1 MIIRSLILLII
12 LAAGCRSAVGQSK
25 IDLAAYRLINEY
37 NKAKAGE
44 GDDVTASVPGVRQA
58 QCAPKVSVIV
68 TLNAGY
74 GAEDLMVEPG
84 IECSTVLEDM
94 VIVSL
99 PVDRIELVAE
109 NEAVKSLSVGRKHNY
124 TMAFARPTANVNQ
137 VQTGTGLPRSY
148 TGKGVVFGLY
158 DGGLDPNHVNF
169 AKTGKVGTSRVKA
182 VYVFGNSNN
191 ADLTASAESRD
202 DIKKFTTDNV
212 VETHGTHVAGVATG
226 SYRAASDFGM
236 NGLAYKSTDMPY
248 YGIATDADIVMS
260 AGQLTEANILA
271 GLTKCVE
278 YAESVDK
285 PAVINL
291 SLGSLLG
298 PHDGSNALC
307 QGMAKLGRRAIICV
321 ASGNDAQYNK
331 AMTLDGGSD
340 ESSLVNS
347 AVGLTYST
355 GVVTSPYNMTF
366 WSGDNTVFG
375 MEFVIYDTSKKEVV
389 YALNVPNTRGR
400 GLAVGGE
407 SMGSAYQK
415 DAFFSQ
421 AFSATSYI
429 EFYSSVESN
438 HRYCVESSFILNVKS
453 GNTTLKPG
461 FRFTRT
467 QGQTIY
473 GLIDTPSGQTTG
485 QFSVE
490 SGTGWNG
497 LQWDAAKVGNNGTIN
512 DLATGENVL
521 VVGAYTSA
529 TNFTVTGGTTYS
541 YRGAT
546 AVNDICPFSS
556 YGRNVVT
563 GESLPH
569 VTAPGSAIVSSLS
582 EYKTSYSSN
591 AVSGEVRVNDRNNR
605 WGGMQGTS
613 MSAPFVAGVTGLW
626 LEADPTL
633 NIDDVKDIVKKTS
646 VPYTGSD
653 TDKAMQWGA
662 GRIDAL
668 AGIKEVL
675 ARKAA
680 AIGGVAA
687 DDDRQWVLSAS
698 AGGYDLYLAGAGEI
712 EAEMYDMQ
720 GRCVSR
726 VREDSDEVSISTDGV
741 MPGVYLLKASSSG
754 LIYTAKVTVR

>member
-1 MIIRSLILLII
+1 MT
-12 LAAGCRSAVGQSK
+12 AVGQSK
-25 IDLAAYRLINEY
+25 MDLAAYRLINEY
-37 NKAKAGE
+37 NKSMAGE
-44 GDDVTASVPGVRQA
+44 DDPGVNGVRGLQTER
-58 QCAPKVSVIV
+58 CVSVIV
-68 TLNAGY
+68 TLNEGY
-74 GAEDLMVEPG
+74 CAEDLMAVPG
-84 IECSTVLEDM
+84 IECPTVLDDM
-94 VIVSL
+94 VIVTL
-99 PVDRIELVAE
+99 PVDRIEALAE
-109 NEAVKSLSVGRKHNY
+109 LEAVKSLSVGRKHNY
-124 TMAFARPTANVNQ
+124 TMTYARPSANVNQ
-137 VQTGTGLPRSY
+137 IQTGTGLSRPY

-169 AKTGKVGTSRVKA
+169 SETGRVGTSRVKA

-191 ADLTASAESRD
+191 ATMTASALTRD
-202 DIKKFTTDNV
+202 EIKKFTTDNT
-212 VETHGTHVAGVATG
+212 VETHGTHVAGVAVG
-226 SYRAASDFGM
+226 SYRSSSDFGM
-236 NGLAYKSTDMPY
+236 NGLAYKSTNMPY
-248 YGIATDADIVMS
+248 YGIATDADIVMT
-260 AGQLTEANILA
+260 AGALSEANILA

-278 YAESVDK
+278 YAESVEK

-331 AMTLDGGSD
+331 AMTLEGGSE

-355 GVVTSPYNMTF
+355 GVVTSAYDMTF

-375 MEFVIYDTSKKEVV
+375 MEFVIYDTSTKEVV
-389 YALNVPNTRGR
+389 YALNVPNTKGR

-407 SMGSAYQK
+407 SLGSAYQK
-415 DAFFSQ
+415 NEVFSQ

-429 EFYSSVESN
+429 EFYSGVESN

-461 FRFTRT
+461 FRFTRSE
-467 QGQTIY
+467 GQVIY
-473 GLIDTPSGQTTG
+473 GLIDTPTGQTTG
-485 QFSVE
+485 QFKVE
-490 SGTGWNG
+490 SGDGWNG
-497 LQWDAAKVGNNGTIN
+497 LQWGVAEVSNNGTIN

-529 TNFTVTGGTTYS
+529 ANFTVTGGTTYS
-541 YRGAT
+541 YRGAS

-556 YGRNVVT
+556 YGRNVAT
-563 GESLPH
+563 GEALPH

-591 AVSGEVRVNDRNNR
+591 TVTGEAIANERNNR
-605 WGGMQGTS
+605 WGSMQGTS
-613 MSAPFVAGVTGLW
+613 MSAPFVAGVVGLW

-633 NIDDVKDIVKKTS
+633 TIDDVKDIVKKTS
-646 VPYTGSD
+646 VPYTG
-653 TDKAMQWGA
+653 TDPNKAMQWGA

-668 AGIKEVL
+668 AGIREVL

-680 AIGGVAA
+680 AIGSVAA
-687 DDDRQWVLSAS
+687 DDERQWVVMALE
-698 AGGYDLYLAGAGEI
+698 GGYDLYLAGASEI
-712 EAEMYDMQ
+712 EAELYDMQ
-720 GRCVSR
+720 GRCVAR
-726 VREDSDEVSISTDGV
+726 VREAAEEVSIGTEGLT
-741 MPGVYLLKASSSG
+741 PGVYLLKASGAG
-754 LIYTAKVTVR
+754 LQYTAKVTVR